1 MRISDWSSDVCSS
14 DLIDL
19 LLGQAT
25 AFGVVKSANS
35 VGFVG
40 GALGQS
46 GLKCVRCCFGCM
58 FSKCCGICRDSLR
71 FPGEPEAPDKFS
83 QICRNG
89 AGVARWLHRIT
100 DGDFSIHRRRRARL
114 DCMSH
119 RVARKRSEENKSE
132 LQSLQRNSYA
142 VFCLQKKK

>member
-89 AGVARWLHRIT
+89 
-100 DGDFSIHRRRRARL
+100 
-114 DCMSH
+114 
-119 RVARKRSEENKSE
+119 RSEKRRVGKECVRTWRS
-132 LQSLQRNSYA
+132 RWYP
-142 VFCLQKKK
+142 